1 MFFYYRKIS
10 YLASVLRLECAIAL
24 PDLQV
29 KYCGA
34 TCTLLSPLC
43 YNSVMLKKIML
54 NIAHRGFRSRY
65 PENTMLAFKKA
76 VEAGCDGIEFDVHLS
91 KDGEAIIIHD
101 ETVDRTTDGTGLVG
115 QKTYRELKALNA
127 AKPHPETIDFISI
140 PSLREYFEYIAT
152 QPNIISNIE
161 LKTGVFVYEGI
172 EKVVY
177 KLMKEYELIERCIVS
192 SFNHES
198 VLRMKK
204 IDSTVTCGLLV
215 DSWQIH
221 PEQYVRDL
229 GIECYHPSAYCVT
242 SELVAAL
249 HSAGIRINPWFGG
262 IQSDYR
268 QLIEMGVDSLITDYP
283 DRITA
288 LLKDLR
294 TEGAD

>member
-1 MFFYYRKIS
+1 MSCRIKVYI
-10 YLASVLRLECAIAL
+10 L
-24 PDLQV
+24 P
-29 KYCGA
+29 
-34 TCTLLSPLC
+34 PLC
-43 YNSVMLKKIML
+43 YNPVMLRKDML

-91 KDGEAIIIHD
+91 KDGEAVIIHD

-127 AKPHPETIDFISI
+127 AKPHPETVDFAPI
-140 PSLREYFEYIAT
+140 PSLREYFEYMAE
-152 QPNIISNIE
+152 QPDIISNIE

-172 EKVVY
+172 EEVVY
-177 KLMKEYELIERCIVS
+177 RLMKEYGLIDRCIVS

-198 VLRMKK
+198 VLRMKQ
-204 IDSTVTCGLLV
+204 IDSAVVCGLLV
-215 DSWQIH
+215 DSWQIR
-221 PEQYVRDL
+221 PELYVREL

-242 SELVAAL
+242 GELVAAL
-249 HSAGIRINPWFGG
+249 HNAGIRINPWFGS
-262 IQSDYR
+262 IQCDYR

-283 DRITA
+283 DKITA

-294 TEGAD
+294 SVEAD

>member
-1 MFFYYRKIS
+1 MMEK
-10 YLASVLRLECAIAL
+10 
-24 PDLQV
+24 
-29 KYCGA
+29 
-34 TCTLLSPLC
+34 T
-43 YNSVMLKKIML
+43 ML

-65 PENTMLAFKKA
+65 PENTMLAFRKA

-91 KDGEAIIIHD
+91 KDGEAVIIHD

-127 AKPHPETIDFISI
+127 AKPHPETIDFAAI

-172 EKVVY
+172 EEVVY
-177 KLMKEYELIERCIVS
+177 QLMKEYKLIRRCIVS

-204 IDSTVTCGLLV
+204 IDSAVTCGLLV

-221 PEQYVRDL
+221 PETYVRNL

-242 SELVAAL
+242 PELVAAL
-249 HSAGIRINPWFGG
+249 HSAGIRINPWFGS
-262 IQSDYR
+262 IQCDYR
-268 QLIEMGVDSLITDYP
+268 PLIEMGVDSLITDYP

-294 TEGAD
+294 SAGVD